1 MKQMHY
7 ELLLF
12 DTEWTVMYQHLV
24 SIDMQSDG
32 MEQKLFFIPD
42 LWVNLKSHF
51 EMNWIYK
58 YLCKLKEQSSLQ
70 EMPF

>member
-1 MKQMHY
+1 
-7 ELLLF
+7 
-12 DTEWTVMYQHLV
+12 MYQHV
-24 SIDMQSDG
+24 VAIDMQSGG